1 MLVQRLTKWLTN
13 LLARVGLRRRSA
25 SAAEARN
32 GHSGRSAAGA
42 RTQQAGSWLDDAR
55 RLRPPRSALA
65 TADPPHAQDG
75 ASHEGFARSAERLL
89 GRSAMPT
96 RPLKPASAGPQ
107 SPAQPPK
114 RLPAPSAPQ
123 QPAVA
128 SAPSGD
134 GAADRDTDVQARR
147 RMMSLKYLVRIG
159 LYNEGF
165 APGNLPEQYH
175 RSVSGE
181 GEGEDEGEQE

>member
-13 LLARVGLRRRSA
+13 LLARVTMRRHPTGLSQSGA
-25 SAAEARN
+25 
-32 GHSGRSAAGA
+32 GHSGRSAAGSRA
-42 RTQQAGSWLDDAR
+42 QQAGSWLDDAR

-75 ASHEGFARSAERLL
+75 TPREGYVRPAERLI

-96 RPLKPASAGPQ
+96 HPLKPANATPQ
-107 SPAQPPK
+107 NPPQPPK

-128 SAPSGD
+128 SVPSGD
-134 GAADRDTDVQARR
+134 RAADGATADGQAGRR
-147 RMMSLKYLVRIG
+147 LMSLKYLVRIG

-165 APGNLPEQYH
+165 PPGTLPEQYH
-175 RSVSGE
+175 RSVSGD
-181 GEGEDEGEQE
+181 GDEDVSE